1 MTRKTDLGDVPGD
14 GRVIEVIID
23 VVVDT
28 VGHALEELGHVVA
41 PAAGG
46 APGKTNN
53 DITLKAHVHM

>member
-41 PAAGG
+41 PAAGR
-46 APGKTNN
+46 APAVMHQT
-53 DITLKAHVHM
+53 